1 MINKAFSIGILVLA
15 LSAALFG
22 REIFAGER
30 SGESLDLTEKERAT
44 WDLDLPLVIFDD
56 SIGDW
61 VVDRFAGNSMAGSR
75 FYQGPALEVGGLQS
89 LGGCVEAGD
98 GTIYMTV
105 GLSGAEVKKLV
116 KVTPDGMLRL
126 VMEENGAVEGP
137 MELCQAGRPVWNPKE
152 KALYL
157 TGPNCLRRVVE
168 KPDGSRWVE
177 VVAGVPGRPGH
188 RDGPAKQATFQSRYR
203 GVVCNS
209 RGTFFWLE
217 DQGLRRIDNGRV
229 SSVPL
234 NFGSL
239 DPPKRFNF
247 IMSSGLLSLGENDET
262 VYISDFYG
270 FNGFRLL
277 RCNLKTGELTWVCG
291 LHKKKER
298 LYRPKEKRRHEKNA
312 DGPALTHVAANSG
325 MRGLY
330 DPFYNALWVWGPDEL
345 RVRWLRLDG
354 DGWVRTVFGA
364 RRPGTKAQPFGIKE
378 LNAFGIPG
386 EQFRFYGSNIAGT
399 DSQGGVYISESGDKS
414 GVWRAYKKK
423 KAGKEPE

>member
-15 LSAALFG
+15 LSAALLG
-22 REIFAGER
+22 RGICAGER

-61 VVDRFAGNSMAGSR
+61 FVDRFAGNTTAGSR
-75 FYQGPALEVGGLQS
+75 FYQGPALEVGGLQRPS
-89 LGGCVEAGD
+89 GCVEAGD

-105 GLSGAEVKKLV
+105 GLAGAEVKKLV

-126 VMEENGAVEGP
+126 VMEEKGGVEGP
-137 MELCQAGRPVWNPKE
+137 MEQCQAGVPIWNPRE

-177 VVAGVPGRPGH
+177 VVAGVPGKPGYQN
-188 RDGPAKQATFQSRYR
+188 GPAKQARFQSRYR

-217 DQGLRRIDNGRV
+217 DQGLRQIENGRV

-234 NFGSL
+234 NFRFL
-239 DPPKRFNF
+239 DPPRRFNF
-247 IMSSGLLSLGENDET
+247 IMASGLLSLGENDET
-262 VYISDFYG
+262 LYISDFYG
-270 FNGFRLL
+270 INGFRVLK
-277 RCNLKTGELTWVCG
+277 CNLKTGELTRVSG
-291 LHKKKER
+291 VHKKKER
-298 LYRPKEKRRHEKNA
+298 LYRPEEKRRHGKDA
-312 DGPALTHVAANSG
+312 DGPALTHVGANSG
-325 MRGLY
+325 MRGRY
-330 DPFYNALWVWGPDEL
+330 DPFYRALWVWGPDQL
-345 RVRWLRLDG
+345 RARWLRLIG

-364 RRPGTKAQPFGIKE
+364 KRPGTKAQPFGSKE
-378 LNAFGIPG
+378 LNALGIPG
-386 EQFRFYGSNIAGT
+386 EQFRSYGLGIVGI
-399 DSQGGVYISESGDKS
+399 DSQGGVYISGSADKS
-414 GVWRAYKKK
+414 GVWRAYNKKV
-423 KAGKEPE
+423 AGKEPK

>member
-1 MINKAFSIGILVLA
+1 MLGRGIC
-15 LSAALFG
+15 
-22 REIFAGER
+22 AGER

-61 VVDRFAGNSMAGSR
+61 VVDRFAGNSTAGSR
-75 FYQGPALEVGGLQS
+75 FYQGPALEVGGLQRP
-89 LGGCVEAGD
+89 GGCVEAGD

-126 VMEENGAVEGP
+126 VMEENRAVEGP
-137 MELCQAGRPVWNPKE
+137 MEQCQAGEPIWNPRE

-177 VVAGVPGRPGH
+177 VVAGLPGRPGH
-188 RDGPAKQATFQSRYR
+188 RDGPAKEATFQSRYR

-217 DQGLRRIDNGRV
+217 DQGLRRIENGRV
-229 SSVPL
+229 STVPL
-234 NFGSL
+234 SFRTL

-247 IMSSGLLSLGENDET
+247 IMASGLLSLGENDET
-262 VYISDFYG
+262 VYISDFYAT
-270 FNGFRLL
+270 NNFRVL
-277 RCNLKTGELTWVCG
+277 RCDVKTGELTRVCG
-291 LHKKKER
+291 VHAKKER
-298 LYRPKEKRRHEKNA
+298 LYRPKEKQRHGKEA
-312 DGPALTHVAANSG
+312 DGPALTHVGGKSG
-325 MRGLY
+325 MRGRY
-330 DPFYNALWVWGPDEL
+330 DPFYNALWVWGADHL
-345 RVRWLRLDG
+345 RARWLRLDG

-378 LNAFGIPG
+378 LNALGIPG
-386 EQFRFYGSNIAGT
+386 EQFRFYLLGIAGT
-399 DSQGGVYISESGDKS
+399 DSQGGVYIGESGDKS
-414 GVWRAYKKK
+414 GVWRAYNKK

>member
-15 LSAALFG
+15 LSATLLCG
-22 REIFAGER
+22 GIYAGER
-30 SGESLDLTEKERAT
+30 SGESLDLTDKERAT

-61 VVDRFAGNSMAGSR
+61 VVDRFAGNSTAGSR
-75 FYQGPALEVGGLQS
+75 FYQGPALEVGGLQRP
-89 LGGCVEAGD
+89 GGCVEAGY

-105 GLSGAEVKKLV
+105 GLAGAEVKKLV

-126 VMEENGAVEGP
+126 VMEENGSIDGP
-137 MELCQAGRPVWNPKE
+137 MEQCQAGEPVWNPKE

-188 RDGPAKQATFQSRYR
+188 RDGPAKEATFQSRYR

-217 DQGLRRIDNGRV
+217 DQGLRRIENGRV

-234 NFGSL
+234 NFRSL

-247 IMSSGLLSLGENDET
+247 IMASGLLSLGENDET
-262 VYISDFYG
+262 VYISDFYAP
-270 FNGFRLL
+270 NNFRVL
-277 RCNLKTGELTWVCG
+277 RCDVKTGELTRVCG
-291 LHKKKER
+291 VHAEKER
-298 LYRPKEKRRHEKNA
+298 LYRPEEKRRYEKEA
-312 DGPALTHVAANSG
+312 DGPALTHVGGKAG
-325 MRGLY
+325 MKGRY
-330 DPFYNALWVWGPDEL
+330 DPFYNALWVWGADHL

-364 RRPGTKAQPFGIKE
+364 RRPGTKSQPFGIKE
-378 LNAFGIPG
+378 LNALGIPG
-386 EQFRFYGSNIAGT
+386 EQFRFYILNIEGT

-414 GVWRAYKKK
+414 GVWRAYNKKR
-423 KAGKEPE
+423 AGKEPE